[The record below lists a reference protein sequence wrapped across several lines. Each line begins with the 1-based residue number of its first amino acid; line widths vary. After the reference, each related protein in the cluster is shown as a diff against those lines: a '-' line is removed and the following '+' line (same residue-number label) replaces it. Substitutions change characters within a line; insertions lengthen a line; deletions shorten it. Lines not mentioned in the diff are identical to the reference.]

1 MTTQSVFENEQQEQT
16 QEATKPIEQESQQ
29 QEVSKPEAPESV
41 FANQLAEIRNEKGEP
56 KYRDLPTAIEAL
68 KHSQDYIPQLKTQLQ
83 QAEDEKQRLQEEL
96 NKRATVEDTI
106 QRLQSSKEGANG
118 EPAKQL
124 SQEDILS
131 VVEQYLPQ
139 YMQQR
144 ETVQKAQTNAQQVEQ
159 SLRQAYGDQVTD
171 VVRKKAT
178 DLGITPEKLGEMA
191 KESPQ
196 LVLSLFEL
204 KAQQTPKPSSSSV
217 NIPPTNRPQE
227 GLQKPEK
234 SLLLGASS
242 KDQMEYLKQVR
253 EGVHK
258 RHGVTS

>member
-1 MTTQSVFENEQQEQT
+1 MTTQSVFETEQAALVQEETIPQEQEQQE
-16 QEATKPIEQESQQ
+16 
-29 QEVSKPEAPESV
+29 VKPEAPESV

-68 KHSQDYIPQLKTQLQ
+68 KHSQDYIPQLKSQLQ
-83 QAEDEKQRLQEEL
+83 QFEEDNKRLQDEL

-106 QRLQSSKEGANG
+106 QRLQSSKANESG
-118 EPAKQL
+118 DPARQL

-131 VVEQYLPQ
+131 VVEQYMPQ
-139 YMQQR
+139 YMLQR
-144 ETVQKAQTNAQQVEQ
+144 DTAQKAQTNAQQVEQ

-204 KAQQTPKPSSSSV
+204 KAQSTPKTMSSSV
-217 NIPPTNRPQE
+217 NIPPTNRPSE
-227 GLQKPEK
+227 GLQRPEK
-234 SLLLGASS
+234 SLLLGASTKS
-242 KDQMEYLKQVR
+242 QMEYMNQVR
-253 EGVHK
+253 AAVHK
-258 RHGVTS
+258 RNGITS